1 MLLPSRSLLYGTQA
15 MTFENSTR
23 VAAAIAALAL
33 MQTAATAQPYPGA
46 KPVIT
51 YNSNNTGGRGDRIIS
66 YGPTG
71 ADTVTTN
78 SAAGGNASRPELA
91 IPNGSAGGGGGGS
104 SR

>member
-1 MLLPSRSLLYGTQA
+1 
-15 MTFENSTR
+15 MTPWNPTKS
-23 VAAAIAALAL
+23 ALAVAVL
-33 MQTAATAQPYPGA
+33 AVIPTGATAQPYPGA
-46 KPVIT
+46 RPVIT

-91 IPNGSAGGGGGGS
+91 IPNGSAGGGGSGS

>member
-1 MLLPSRSLLYGTQA
+1 
-15 MTFENSTR
+15 MTSWTSAK
-23 VAAAIAALAL
+23 AAVAIAALGL
-33 MQTAATAQPYPGA
+33 MPTVASAQPYPGA
-46 KPVIT
+46 KPIIT

-91 IPNGSAGGGGGGS
+91 IPNGSAGGGSGS